1 MGWVYAELVVVS
13 IAAALSPTTLTFS
26 ILAVVLAKRPLRTG
40 VLFYIG
46 AFSATI
52 AIGILAA
59 IVLGDTAASTE
70 PSSPKTWVAV
80 LDLVGAGFLLWYAW
94 RLRRH
99 PFGPEKEH
107 AMVEQMQKVASSRWI
122 AVLGAGAAL
131 ANPGGYIPIA
141 LKAISETDPSTTQY
155 ALEWL
160 FFTVVA
166 LLPLLTAIILMA
178 VSPDWANKVLNGAR
192 RWLIRNLTLIAIVI
206 IVVLALSLL
215 RGGISGLTD

>member
-1 MGWVYAELVVVS
+1 VGWVYGELVVVS

>member
-192 RWLIRNLTLIAIVI
+192 TWLIRNLTLIAIVI